1 MLEVVLNNDIRNHCD
16 INGVFTCQ
24 HFEIEKAFDKL
35 YDYLK
40 SNKIVIDNIIEIGT
54 FRGGFTTFLDNHKL
68 SDNTTIHSFDVDAS
82 IGQRQI
88 SNKVKKVKFYEE
100 NVFETNTIELILKSS
115 KKNTILFCD
124 GGDKISEFNHFS
136 KFLNTNDIIF
146 AHDFAIDL
154 SSFTKLNVWD
164 YFECN
169 EGAIKESLSK
179 YNLEPLMQDTFLNV
193 AWGSYI
199 KK

>member
-1 MLEVVLNNDIRNHCD
+1 MLNVVLNNDMRNHCN

-24 HFEIEKAFDKL
+24 HYKIESVFDKL

-40 SNKIVIDNIIEIGT
+40 SNKIIIDNIIEIGT
-54 FRGGFTTFLDNHKL
+54 YRGGFTTFLDNHKL
-68 SDNTTIHSFDVDAS
+68 CNNTTIHSFDVDAS

-88 SNKVKKVKFYEE
+88 SNKVEKVKFYEE
-100 NVFETNTIELILKSS
+100 NVFETNTIEHILKDS
-115 KKNTILFCD
+115 KNNTILFCD

-136 KFLNTNDIIF
+136 KYLKSKDLIF
-146 AHDFAIDL
+146 AHDFAIDETNF
-154 SSFTKLNVWD
+154 SKLNVWD

-169 EGAIKESLSK
+169 EGSIKQSIDTYKLK
-179 YNLEPLMQDTFLNV
+179 PLMQDDFLNV

-199 KK
+199 K